1 MPDCAACGVE
11 NPDAAQFCM
20 ACGAALGTVEGDRR
34 ERRVVSVLFA
44 DIVGYTARSERT
56 DVEDVEDLLRGYYAL
71 LRRDLERHGGVVEKF
86 IGDAVV
92 GVFGAPTAHEDDPE
106 RAVRAGLAILRSVE
120 DLLAREEVDLQVR
133 VGITTGE
140 ALVAFGASDGAARVV
155 GDVMNTAARIQSA
168 APPGTVLV
176 DGATHDASARAI
188 RYSQADPIE
197 AKGKSA
203 PVPVWRAVEA
213 RTVVPEQYRENDVA
227 LVGRDEEIAQL
238 LAVFGRS
245 RREPSAQL
253 VTIVGPPGIGKSRLL
268 RELASRIE
276 HEPEGH
282 RWLRGRSL
290 AYGDGVT
297 FWALGEMVKGEAH
310 ILESDSADAAATKL
324 ERAIARAIEDERD
337 REWIGRHLRPLVG
350 LEATATTASS
360 EGRGAEAYTAWRR
373 FVEALAERLPTIL
386 VFEDVHWADDA
397 LLDFIDLLADRA
409 GDVPLLIVCTARPEL
424 LERRSG
430 WGGGKTNSTTIS
442 LAALSEDET
451 SRFVNELLGQMA
463 LGRDAQRSLLARAEG
478 NPLYAQEYVRMLR
491 DRGLL
496 ASASGGWE
504 LVGEAAGL
512 PDSVHGIIAARLD
525 TLSYAERRFVH
536 DASVIGRTAWLGAVC
551 ALSERD
557 ASEADDVLHA
567 LERKQL
573 VRRSRHSSVEGEVEL
588 SFAHALIRDVAYAQI
603 RRADRATAHARVAAW
618 IEQLEQERV
627 DTAELVAH
635 HYVTALRLHEEMGD
649 ATPEAV
655 DRARIALVAAGR
667 QADAIN
673 GYAAAARHYAAAL
686 DLMTAADPARPQLLL
701 AQALAAYRAA
711 LPDAPGIMTAAF
723 DAQVAAD
730 DSWSAA
736 FAAHLLGEWALERSD
751 LDAAERWWIEAERHA
766 ERSGHTHVLVAVAEN
781 RVTRLS
787 NEDRHH
793 EALTLAEQTL
803 ELARRAGGPEDVG
816 LILRWCGAAQVFT
829 GDVRGVDR
837 IAESIELLE
846 SQGSVFVTWAMVDMA
861 QTCGIILGHLGAG
874 SRYLDRASTFAQR
887 FGELRLT
894 RDIDSRVAWFAY
906 HAGDWKTARQ
916 VADGLFRES
925 SPWGRWCYE
934 WVHAVLAIANGD
946 DEAARAASRALWW
959 DPPTSRAV
967 DALIAHAEGRHS
979 EAQAASLEALR
990 GVEAFKHIV
999 APLAAELIPIAGAH
1013 DRIEAIAADLPDE
1026 NRWKAV
1032 LLAVG
1037 AGRHAEAAA
1046 MFEEMGSH
1054 PLAARAHML
1063 AAEAAVRDG
1072 AARDG
1077 ERHASAALEFF
1088 QRVGAT
1094 RYAEQ
1099 AASLLGATV

>member
-409 GDVPLLIVCTARPEL
+409 GDVPLLIVCT
-424 LERRSG
+424 
-430 WGGGKTNSTTIS
+430 
-442 LAALSEDET
+442 
-451 SRFVNELLGQMA
+451 
-463 LGRDAQRSLLARAEG
+463 
-478 NPLYAQEYVRMLR
+478 
-491 DRGLL
+491 
-496 ASASGGWE
+496 
-504 LVGEAAGL
+504 
-512 PDSVHGIIAARLD
+512 ARLD